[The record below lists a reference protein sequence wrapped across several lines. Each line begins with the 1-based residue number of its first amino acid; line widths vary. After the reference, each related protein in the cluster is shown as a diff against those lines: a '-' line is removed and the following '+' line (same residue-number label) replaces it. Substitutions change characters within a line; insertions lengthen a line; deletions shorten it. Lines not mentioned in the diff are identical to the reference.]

1 MNMKIFRLLTVCTI
15 AGLCASCASVRHAPD
30 AASVRFGVIQKHSDG
45 TWSLVRETTTI
56 PLRLRATGFAFGY
69 VYRPGHENEY
79 TIHDVSYMPAAP
91 VTLTG
96 EIGTYPVKS
105 AVAGVTTP
113 DYTMRGEHWMEYW
126 FDEGDPLGD
135 YRIDVVVDGRCVRSI
150 RFTVVPDAEA
160 PTTGGTVRR

>member
-1 MNMKIFRLLTVCTI
+1 MSVFSRPPPSQHFFP
-15 AGLCASCASVRHAPD
+15 SCRQIPAAPINRGPGF
-30 AASVRFGVIQKHSDG
+30 ARTLRRG
-45 TWSLVRETTTI
+45 T
-56 PLRLRATGFAFGY
+56 PGFAFGY
-69 VYRPGHENEY
+69 VYLPGHGNEY

-96 EIGTYPVKS
+96 EIGTHPVKS

-113 DYTMRGEHWMEYW
+113 EYTMQGEHWMEYW

-150 RFTVVPDAEA
+150 RFTVVEDAGA